1 MSKNKVKKRDLIAR
15 NYCTNCFNPTH
26 LKFNFSFITYE
37 KGFSKEYQIQ
47 FLNRIRELSKV
58 PYLEM
63 MQWPKAKGLEIEKI
77 NINKEISINFFNES
91 SHREFN
97 DKKYAIFR
105 LYPNDNPIEARII
118 GRLIDKIFY
127 IFFIDIGGNL
137 YHH

>member
-1 MSKNKVKKRDLIAR
+1 MPKSKVKKRDLISH
-15 NYCTNCFNPTH
+15 NYSTSCFNPTH
-26 LKFNFSFITYE
+26 IKFNFSFITYE
-37 KGFSKEYQIQ
+37 KNFSKEYQIQ

-63 MQWPKAKGLEIEKI
+63 MQWSKAKGLEIEKI
-77 NINKEISINFFNES
+77 NINKEISTDFFNES

-118 GRLIDKIFY
+118 GRLINKIFY